1 MKFRKFD
8 IPKSLVVVLAEV
20 PTDKLYPLVDHA
32 VGYEKGT
39 DQAYNE
45 KLDRIVASVA
55 EIGVIEPVI
64 AHNRLDDGMFQVCIG
79 CQRYF
84 AAKTMSTLSGL
95 ATAMMC
101 IVNCLKGQKHIPEGR
116 HLMTADDVAACFED
130 VEMASLCLEDVPNP
144 EVRGWRAP
152 GGHGN
157 QAFDYG
163 DGGTKGGVY
172 CSPAKREW

>member
-1 MKFRKFD
+1 MKFGKFD
-8 IPKSLVVVLAEV
+8 IPRLLVVVLAEI

-32 VGYEKGT
+32 VGYEKRT

-45 KLDRIVASVA
+45 KLDRMVVSVA
-55 EIGVIEPVI
+55 EVGVIEPVI
-64 AHNRLDDGMFQVCIG
+64 AHNRLDDGTFQVCIG

-84 AAKTMSTLSGL
+84 AAKRNNVP
-95 ATAMMC
+95 AMMC
-101 IVNCLKGQKHIPEGR
+101 VINCLEGQKHIPEGR
-116 HLMTADDVAACFED
+116 RLMTADDVTACFKD
-130 VEMASLCLEDVPNP
+130 VESSSLCLEDVPNP
-144 EVRGWRAP
+144 EVRGWLAP

-172 CSPAKREW
+172 CSPAKRDG